1 MNRPQRIGFVGLG
14 MMGGPMVECLA
25 SKGFDLFISD
35 ADSGRAER
43 LRKQVGAAA
52 LDAASLGSL
61 DALITMLPNSAIVEK
76 VLLGDGDQPG
86 LARSLPR
93 GATVIDMSS
102 SEPGRSRDLGRTLG
116 DMGLSYLDAPVSGGV
131 KRAVNG
137 TLAILVG
144 GSAAGFERF
153 GPLLGAMGTSLLHIG
168 DAGSGH
174 AAKALN
180 NYVSAAALMATAEA
194 LHVAARFGID
204 PKVMTDVLNVSS
216 GRTNTSE
223 NKVAQFMLNG
233 NFASGFAMQ
242 LMAKD
247 LRIADALARSVDYEW
262 LLGATAVALWVEKT
276 GQADPAAD
284 HTEMYRLLQGQKK
297 AQGQEA

>member
-1 MNRPQRIGFVGLG
+1 MDRPQRIGFVGLG
-14 MMGGPMVECLA
+14 MMGGPMVECLV
-25 SKGFDLFISD
+25 SRGFDLFISD
-35 ADSGRAER
+35 ADAGRAQR
-43 LRKQVGAAA
+43 LRQQVGAGA
-52 LDAASLGSL
+52 LDAASLASL

-76 VLLGDGDQPG
+76 VLLGDSDRPG
-86 LARSLPR
+86 LAQSLPR

-102 SEPGRSRDLGRTLG
+102 SDPARSRELGRTLA
-116 DMGLSYLDAPVSGGV
+116 DRGLRYLDAPVSGGV

-144 GSAAGFERF
+144 GSAEGFERF

-168 DAGSGH
+168 GAGSGH

-180 NYVSAAALMATAEA
+180 NYVSATALMATAEA
-194 LHVAARFGID
+194 LHVAQRFGID

-223 NKVAQFMLNG
+223 NKVSQFMLNG
-233 NFASGFAMQ
+233 SFGSGFSMQ

-247 LRIADALARSVDYEW
+247 LRIADALARSVDYDW
-262 LLGATAVALWVEKT
+262 PLGATAVALWVEKT
-276 GQADPAAD
+276 ARADPSAD
-284 HTEMYRLLQGQKK
+284 HTEMYRMLETRSVAGP
-297 AQGQEA
+297 GED

>member
-1 MNRPQRIGFVGLG
+1 MDRPQRIGFVGLG
-14 MMGGPMVECLA
+14 MMGGPMVERLA
-25 SKGFDLFISD
+25 SGGFTLFLAD
-35 ADSGRAER
+35 ADAGRVES
-43 LRKQVGAAA
+43 LCRKVGAGV
-52 LDAASLGSL
+52 LDAASLATL
-61 DALITMLPNSAIVEK
+61 DALVTMLPNSAIVEQ
-76 VLLGDGDQPG
+76 VLLGDGDRPG
-86 LARSLPR
+86 MARSLPR

-102 SEPGRSRDLGRTLG
+102 SEPARSRDLGDTLAA
-116 DMGLSYLDAPVSGGV
+116 MGIGYLDAPVSGGV

-144 GSAAGFERF
+144 GSAEGFERF

-168 DAGSGH
+168 NAGSGH

-194 LHVAARFGID
+194 LHVAGRFGID
-204 PKVMTDVLNVSS
+204 PQVMTDVLNVSS

-223 NKVAQFMLNG
+223 NKVGQFMLNG
-233 NFASGFAMQ
+233 SFASGFAMQ

-262 LLGATAVALWVEKT
+262 PLGATAVALWVEKT

-284 HTEMYRLLQGQKK
+284 HTEMYRMLQGRAQK
-297 AQGQEA
+297 A